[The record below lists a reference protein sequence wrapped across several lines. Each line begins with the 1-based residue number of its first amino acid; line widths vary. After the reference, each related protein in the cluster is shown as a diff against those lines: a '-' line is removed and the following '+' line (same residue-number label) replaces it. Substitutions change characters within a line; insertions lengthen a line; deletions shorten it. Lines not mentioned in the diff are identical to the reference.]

1 MKIISDTAHGILD
14 YLTVA
19 IFALAPSILGL
30 TGFAAL
36 VSYALAAI
44 HLVMTLLTNMPLGVF
59 KIIPMR
65 LHALVEML
73 VGPVLVVAALVLPTI
88 LGDKRE
94 FFLVMGLVILAVWLL
109 SSYGRPAVVLSRIRP
124 DRRGTKITPVRISP
138 PGSRVQKH
146 RSSSC
151 RSTSWR
157 ARRGQ

>member
-1 MKIISDTAHGILD
+1 MKVISDTAHGILD

-44 HLVMTLLTNMPLGVF
+44 HLVMTLLTNMPLGVL

-94 FFLVMGLVILAVWLL
+94 FFLIMGLVILAVWLL
-109 SSYGRPAVVLSRIRP
+109 SSYGRPVAA
-124 DRRGTKITPVRISP
+124 
-138 PGSRVQKH
+138 Q
-146 RSSSC
+146 
-151 RSTSWR
+151 ST
-157 ARRGQ
+157 

>member
-1 MKIISDTAHGILD
+1 MRPSQGSPLHLNSSSKEGENMKVISDTAHGILD

-59 KIIPMR
+59 KIIPIR
-65 LHALVEML
+65 LHALVEIV

-88 LGDKRE
+88 LGDRRE
-94 FFLVMGLVILAVWLL
+94 FFLVMGLVILVVWLL
-109 SSYGRPAVVLSRIRP
+109 SSYGPPADAP
-124 DRRGTKITPVRISP
+124 QP
-138 PGSRVQKH
+138 
-146 RSSSC
+146 
-151 RSTSWR
+151 RST
-157 ARRGQ
+157 

>member
-1 MKIISDTAHGILD
+1 LTVATATSHSAHNLPGKTVSQRQEKNLKVISDTTHGILD

-44 HLVMTLLTNMPLGVF
+44 HLAMTLLTNMPLGVI

-65 LHALVEML
+65 LHALVEMI
-73 VGPVLVVAALVLPTI
+73 VGPVLVVAAVVLPTI
-88 LGDKRE
+88 LGDRRE

-109 SSYGRPAVVLSRIRP
+109 SSYGRSA
-124 DRRGTKITPVRISP
+124 ITR
-138 PGSRVQKH
+138 
-146 RSSSC
+146 
-151 RSTSWR
+151 
-157 ARRGQ
+157 